1 MDKTIVAL
9 KIGGTA
15 CLGILTGVHL
25 NFSTQTLKAILS
37 LGSPT
42 QAQKAFSV
50 ALGLLR
56 SSARPLEL
64 IATTSLATA
73 WFLSPRTGKHPYLW
87 FASAPVLIS
96 IALERLRLSG
106 VEYGITSTQ
115 TMKLQGGSA
124 GGEVDEEVNGE
135 VIKDGIDQYQHWV
148 LIRGG
153 IIGSG
158 FLMSLVGLYGDHK

>member
-1 MDKTIVAL
+1 
-9 KIGGTA
+9 
-15 CLGILTGVHL
+15 
-25 NFSTQTLKAILS
+25 
-37 LGSPT
+37 
-42 QAQKAFSV
+42 
-50 ALGLLR
+50 
-56 SSARPLEL
+56 
-64 IATTSLATA
+64 
-73 WFLSPRTGKHPYLW
+73 
-87 FASAPVLIS
+87 VLIS

-115 TMKLQGGSA
+115 TLKVLQGGGA
-124 GGEVDEEVNGE
+124 GGEIDEEVNGE